1 MKTLFDFLYENQLL
15 HWAAAIAGILSLVLI
30 RVFRVKGFSWK
41 IWMNENLIALIW
53 SLFFL
58 SLSVSLTALY
68 VPSYTLT
75 EAFFSGYCGA
85 HVIFRLNKEPK
96 SFVRP
101 PRVIPRHQS
110 R

>member
-1 MKTLFDFLYENQLL
+1 MKTLFDFLYDNQLL
-15 HWAAAIAGILSLVLI
+15 HWAAALAGIISLLLV

-41 IWMNENLIALIW
+41 VWVHENLIGLIW

-58 SLSVSLTALY
+58 SLTVTLTAVY
-68 VPSYTLT
+68 VDSYTLT
-75 EAFFSGYCGA
+75 EAFLTGYSGA

-96 SFVRP
+96 NHTRP
-101 PRVIPRHQS
+101 TRLFNRHQS